1 MPLPL
6 TYATYVNSDTA
17 TTDAARRFE
26 TSRVYLRDIIIVV
39 KTYAQLFGDSG
50 GQTYPVGVGETI
62 GFTQVDIATLYF
74 RNATA
79 GENGTVHILGVEM

>member
-6 TYATYVNSDTA
+6 TYAAYVNSDTA
-17 TTDAARRFE
+17 TVDTARRFE
-26 TSRVYLRDIIIVV
+26 TDRVYLRDIIIIVG
-39 KTYAQLFGDSG
+39 TYAQLCGDAD

-74 RNATA
+74 RNANA
-79 GENGTVHILGVEM
+79 GDNGTVDILGVEM